1 MKIQFSKRTIIILA
15 GIVLTS
21 CGSSSTGE
29 ISAGDSLAI
38 ALSSPKKISP
48 IEFRNIYQKVEK
60 FYDSALGRTGFNGG
74 FLVAKNGNIIFQ
86 KYAGTVRIGQKEP
99 VTDSTTFHIASTSK
113 TFTGMAVLKLAEE
126 GKLNIND
133 SLQKFF
139 PQFPYS
145 GMTVKMLLSQR
156 SGLPNYGYYLEKFNW
171 DQKVKI
177 SNAEVLNTLI
187 EYKPDLQFTMNRRF
201 NYCNTNFVLLAL
213 IIEKASGKSYAD
225 YLDQTFFKPLH
236 MNHSYVFNWND
247 SATATPSYMWNGRKE
262 AYTYLDL
269 TYGDKNIYS
278 TVTDLLK
285 WDQALY
291 ENRLFKKATLDSAFT
306 PYSNERPGIH
316 NYGLGW
322 RMYTL
327 SNNKKIIYHNG
338 WWHGNNATFY
348 RLISEGVTIIILG
361 NKFNRNIYHVK
372 PLIETLTPL
381 RFSYESDE

>member
-213 IIEKASGKSYAD
+213 IIEKVSGKSYAD
-225 YLDQTFFKPLH
+225 YLDQTFS
-236 MNHSYVFNWND
+236 NHC
-247 SATATPSYMWNGRKE
+247 
-262 AYTYLDL
+262 
-269 TYGDKNIYS
+269 I
-278 TVTDLLK
+278 
-285 WDQALY
+285 
-291 ENRLFKKATLDSAFT
+291 
-306 PYSNERPGIH
+306 
-316 NYGLGW
+316 
-322 RMYTL
+322 
-327 SNNKKIIYHNG
+327 
-338 WWHGNNATFY
+338 
-348 RLISEGVTIIILG
+348 
-361 NKFNRNIYHVK
+361 
-372 PLIETLTPL
+372 
-381 RFSYESDE
+381 